1 MDELRNKSEINIQS
15 AQLLMDNTYYAPSI
29 HCSYYS
35 VLQLMKFTVN
45 HSLNTSYENQ
55 EKEINQLKQDRVSA
69 KGTHE
74 YLIFKIGEK
83 IREIKKQEYSD
94 FTRKIKD
101 LKNWRI
107 KGDYD
112 TIAIT
117 FDQSRKAFGLADE
130 LRKQLKNTF
139 KV

>member
-1 MDELRNKSEINIQS
+1 MDELKNKSDLNFAS
-15 AQLLMDNTYYAPSI
+15 AKLLMDNTYYAPSV

-35 VLQLMKFTVN
+35 VLQLMKFTVSY
-45 HSLNTSYENQ
+45 SLNTSYENQ
-55 EKEINQLKQDRVSA
+55 DKEINRLKQNRASA

-74 YLIFKIGEK
+74 YLIYKIGEK
-83 IREIKKQEYSD
+83 IREIKKQDYSD

-112 TIAIT
+112 SVAIT
-117 FDQSRKAFGLADE
+117 FDQSRKAVGLADE